1 MFCCV
6 LFKYA
11 KLHAIPCDVSCELC
25 LVLLCLF
32 EINLSMIA
40 TLNLKPLFR
49 LSTHPASLILAV
61 ISGAAA
67 RSSPA
72 CLSLDPEVTPAAG
85 AAAQIKV
92 VLQSS
97 AEIASQ
103 CSRRVRI

>member
-1 MFCCV
+1 MLCGV

-11 KLHAIPCDVSCELC
+11 NWHATPCDVIGKLL

-32 EINLSMIA
+32 EINLSMIT
-40 TLNLKPLFR
+40 TLDLKPLFR
-49 LSTHPASLILAV
+49 LSTHPAPPLLAA

-85 AAAQIKV
+85 GAAQSKV

-97 AEIASQ
+97 AEVASQ
-103 CSRRVRI
+103 RSQRVRI